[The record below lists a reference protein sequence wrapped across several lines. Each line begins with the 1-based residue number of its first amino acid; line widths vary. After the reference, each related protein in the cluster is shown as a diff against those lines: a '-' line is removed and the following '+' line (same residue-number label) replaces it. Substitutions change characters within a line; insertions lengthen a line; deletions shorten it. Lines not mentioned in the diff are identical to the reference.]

1 MPGKRFDKVTGSLLE
16 TIQRTQQIYHSRMLE
31 PTIAMSV
38 AVESFLVYGPRN
50 KDGDQTGP
58 AISIQGRDAY
68 ACIRIS
74 KLEER
79 VAGRGDAIM
88 WIDGDN
94 VRQWEEE
101 TLVAIIDHELT
112 HLELATDPK
121 TEQIQL
127 DDSGRVKLK
136 MRQHDFQVGWFDEV
150 AERHA
155 AASIEVQQA
164 TALANVRQMYF
175 PGFDVLPKNRKRR
188 A

>member
-1 MPGKRFDKVTGSLLE
+1 MPGKRFDKATGALLG
-16 TIQRTQQIYHSRMLE
+16 TIESVMTRYHSRLLE
-31 PTIAMSV
+31 PTIAKSV
-38 AVESFLVYGPRN
+38 KVDSMVVYGPRN
-50 KDGDQTGP
+50 KDGEQTGP
-58 AISIQGRDAY
+58 AIQVHGRDAY

-94 VRQWEEE
+94 WREWPDE

-112 HLELATDPK
+112 HLELAIDPK
-121 TEQIQL
+121 TNEIQL
-127 DDSGRVKLK
+127 DDAGHVKLK
-136 MRQHDFQVGWFDEV
+136 LRQHDFQVGWFDEV

-155 AASIEVQQA
+155 DNSIEVQQA
-164 TALANVRQMYF
+164 LTLANSRQMYF
-175 PGFDVLPKNRKRR
+175 PGFDILPHGRKRR